1 MFKTVLLIIV
11 FLIPSFI
18 SVKLAGCIRARRRQI
33 ECICLMISET
43 QTQIEYSAVP
53 LKDIIKAL
61 SQDRRFSSLIPGGFS
76 EYDHDCAERFS
87 DHIISSQMC
96 CLKNDEKTL
105 LKDFLKN
112 IGKTD
117 INGQTE
123 HCELYMRK
131 FKCLLEDPDN
141 AEQKKMKTLPS
152 LGIFIG
158 AFFVIMFM

>member
-11 FLIPSFI
+11 FLIPCFI
-18 SVKLAGCIRARRRQI
+18 GVKLAGCIRARHKQI
-33 ECICLMISET
+33 ECICLIISET
-43 QTQIEYSAVP
+43 QTQIEYGAVP

-61 SQDRRFSSLIPGGFS
+61 SQDKRFSSLIPSGFS

-96 CLKNDEKTL
+96 CLKSEEKTM
-105 LKDFLKN
+105 LKDFFNN

-117 INGQTE
+117 IDGQTE

-131 FKCLLEDPDN
+131 FKILLEDPDN
-141 AEQKKMKTLPS
+141 AEQKKMKALPS

-158 AFFVIMFM
+158 AFLVIMFI

>member
-1 MFKTVLLIIV
+1 MFRTVLLIIV
-11 FLIPSFI
+11 FLIPCFI
-18 SVKLAGCIRARRRQI
+18 GVKLAGCIRTRRGQI
-33 ECICLMISET
+33 ECICFMISET
-43 QTQIEYSAVP
+43 QTQIKYGAVP

-61 SQDRRFSSLIPGGFS
+61 SQDKRFSSLIPSDFS
-76 EYDHDCAERFS
+76 EYDHNCAERFS
-87 DHIISSQMC
+87 DHIISSRLC

-105 LKDFLKN
+105 LKDFFKN

-117 INGQTE
+117 IDGQTE

-141 AEQKKMKTLPS
+141 AEQNKMKALPS

-158 AFFVIMFM
+158 AFLVIMLM